1 MEKQN
6 EITAALVQQ
15 QQSRF
20 VPPRDIP
27 TFQGDPLQY
36 RAYIRAFGQG
46 VEEKASEAD
55 ALYYLEQFTR
65 GQPQELVRSCQHMAP
80 ERGYAVAKALLYEH
94 FGNQYKIANAYM
106 QKALAVAN
114 NKI

>member
-65 GQPQELVRSCQHMAP
+65 GQPQPTHGSRAGIRCGKGSVVRTFWKPIQNCKCLYAKGLG
-80 ERGYAVAKALLYEH
+80 RG
-94 FGNQYKIANAYM
+94 Q
-106 QKALAVAN
+106 Q
-114 NKI
+114 